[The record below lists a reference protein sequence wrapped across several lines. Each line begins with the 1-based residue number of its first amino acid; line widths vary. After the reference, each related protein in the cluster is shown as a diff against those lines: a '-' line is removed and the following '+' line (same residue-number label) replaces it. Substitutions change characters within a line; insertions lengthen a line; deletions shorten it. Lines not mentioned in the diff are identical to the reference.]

1 MNLPM
6 NYSGL
11 FQITLPETI
20 LEVVSLLVLIV
31 DLGLLRKSA
40 QAVRMAT
47 ACMLSVGGCAVAG
60 FWLLAHPQSMSLM
73 EGALVA
79 TPLVAATQIGILV
92 LSALVLLLSAK
103 AEFSR
108 NPGEFAAIVLLGT
121 TGMLLLSAS
130 RDLLLIFV
138 ALELLSLSLYVLTAF
153 AKSSA
158 QSAEAALKYYLFG
171 GMSAALM
178 LFGFSY
184 LYGLTGHTDLG
195 WISFGLSGQVTVP
208 LAVVAL
214 VLLAA
219 GLGFKIA
226 AVPFHL
232 WAPDT
237 YQGAPAPVAA
247 LIASGSKVASFSI
260 LISLTDAVIYRH
272 GSANGNVWV
281 VLLLVMAASSILLGN
296 LGALVQTS
304 VRRLLAYSAIAHAG
318 YMLLGLAANTPQSGA
333 AVLYYALTYA
343 LTTVG
348 AFGVIGIVERTTGSD
363 RLDAFAGLSRRNPV
377 LAGTMFFF
385 LLSLAGIPPLVGFW
399 AKFNLFAAVLHSPT
413 SGKWGFG
420 MVALALAASAISL
433 YYYLQ
438 VLKRMYVLKPKVP
451 TPLDA
456 SFVELTT
463 LFVIALAVV
472 LLGIFPGLLS
482 GWIPLG

>member
-1 MNLPM
+1 M
-6 NYSGL
+6 
-11 FQITLPETI
+11 T
-20 LEVVSLLVLIV
+20 
-31 DLGLLRKSA
+31 
-40 QAVRMAT
+40 T
-47 ACMLSVGGCAVAG
+47 ACLLSVLGCVVAG
-60 FWLLAHPQSMSLM
+60 WWLLAHPVSPVFGS
-73 EGALVA
+73 ALSA
-79 TPLVAATQIGILV
+79 RPLVAATQMGILV
-92 LSALVLLLSAK
+92 LTALVLLLSVK

-121 TGMLLLSAS
+121 TGMLLLTAS

-184 LYGLTGHTDLG
+184 LYGLTGATNLAD
-195 WISFGLSGQVTVP
+195 ISISLAAQGTTPLLIVT
-208 LAVVAL
+208 L
-214 VLLAA
+214 VLIAT
-219 GLGFKIA
+219 GLGFKVA

-237 YQGAPAPVAA
+237 YQGAPAPVTA
-247 LIASGSKVASFSI
+247 LIASGSKVASFAVLIALTNAVLPKAAPVRGASWIVLLVWMAGGSI
-260 LISLTDAVIYRH
+260 LF
-272 GSANGNVWV
+272 
-281 VLLLVMAASSILLGN
+281 GN

-318 YMLLGLAANTPQSGA
+318 YMLLGIAANTPQSGA

-399 AKFNLFAAVLHSPT
+399 AKFNLFAAVLHSPS
-413 SGKWGFG
+413 SGAWGFG
-420 MVALALAASAISL
+420 MVAFSLAASAISL

-438 VLKRMYVLKPKVP
+438 VLKRVYVLKP
-451 TPLDA
+451 LDDSILHA
-456 SFVELTT
+456 SALELLT
-463 LFVIALAVV
+463 LVSIALAVV
-472 LLGIFPGLLS
+472 VLGIFPGVLS

>member
-1 MNLPM
+1 MNAM
-6 NYSGL
+6 NYGEL
-11 FQITLPETI
+11 FTITLPETI
-20 LEVVSLLVLIV
+20 LEVVSLLILVV
-31 DLGLLRKSA
+31 DLGWLRKRS
-40 QAVRMAT
+40 QSVRMAT
-47 ACMLSVGGCAVAG
+47 ANVLAVLGCALATV
-60 FWLLAHPQSMSLM
+60 WLLAHPQAASF
-73 EGALVA
+73 GGDALVA
-79 TPLVAATQIGILV
+79 TPIVAAAQIGIL
-92 LSALVLLLSAK
+92 LLTALVLLLSVK

-121 TGMLLLSAS
+121 TGMMLVAAA
-130 RDLLLIFV
+130 RDLLVIFV

-171 GMSAALM
+171 GMSAAFM

-184 LYGLTGHTDLG
+184 LYGLTGTTSLTG
-195 WISFGLSGQVTVP
+195 IAGALAAQSVSP
-208 LAVVAL
+208 LLIVAL
-214 VLLAA
+214 VLVAA

-247 LIASGSKVASFSI
+247 LIASGSKVASFAV
-260 LISLTDAVIYRH
+260 LIALTGGLIAAPNYLQ
-272 GSANGNVWV
+272 SSTWV
-281 VLLLVMAASSILLGN
+281 VLLVWMAAGSIVLGN
-296 LGALVQTS
+296 LAALVQTS

-318 YMLLGLAANTPQSGA
+318 YMLLGIAAHSSQSGS

-348 AFGVIGIVERTTGSD
+348 AFGVIAIVERSAGSD
-363 RLDAFAGLSRRNPV
+363 RLDAFAGLSRRNPL
-377 LAGTMFFF
+377 LAATMLLF

-399 AKFNLFAAVLHSPT
+399 AKFNLFAAVLRAPGVGH
-413 SGKWGFG
+413 WGLAL
-420 MVALALAASAISL
+420 VAIALAASAVSL

-438 VLKRMYVLKPKVP
+438 VLKRVYVAKPAQTAPMQVSP
-451 TPLDA
+451 
-456 SFVELTT
+456 VELAV
-463 LFVIALAVV
+463 LLAIAIAVA
-472 LLGIFPGLLS
+472 LLGIFPTALS